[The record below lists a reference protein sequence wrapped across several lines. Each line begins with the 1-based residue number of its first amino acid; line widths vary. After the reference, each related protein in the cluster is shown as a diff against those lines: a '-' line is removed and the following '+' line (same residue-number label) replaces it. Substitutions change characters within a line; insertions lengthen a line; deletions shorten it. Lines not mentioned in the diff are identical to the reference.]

1 MSKITGLRVSMRLQ
15 IHHTTQFHYD
25 EPPSYGLIQLRAAPQ
40 SSRAQTVIDWNIDLE
55 GARQQARFTDQHGN
69 CVDLIEVLPESH
81 MLEIGVSGEI
91 DTLSSD
97 GVFGLHQQSMPL
109 WFYRRQSQLTTPTE
123 DLLSL
128 ADSIVL
134 PSENTLADLH
144 ALSQLILDRVAYV
157 TGETGVA
164 TTAGDAWR
172 DAKGVC
178 QDHAHIFLSVVRHKG
193 FPARYVSGYLLMDDR
208 TSQDASHA
216 WAEVYLDG
224 LGWVGFDVSNGISP
238 DQRYVRIAQGTD
250 YADAAPTRGLTLGA
264 GRENLIVSIQV
275 QQ

>member
-1 MSKITGLRVSMRLQ
+1 MRLH

-25 EPPSYGLIQLRAAPQ
+25 DPPSYGLVQLRAAPQ
-40 SSRAQTVIDWNIDLE
+40 SSPAQSVIDWKIELE
-55 GARQQARFTDQHGN
+55 GAKQQARFNDQHGN
-69 CVDLIEVLPESH
+69 CVDLIEVLPEAQ
-81 MLEIGVSGEI
+81 MLEIGVAGEI

-97 GVFGLHQQSMPL
+97 GVLGLHQLAMPL
-109 WFYRRQSQLTTPTE
+109 WYYRRQTHLTAMTE
-123 DLLSL
+123 GLLNL

-134 PSENTLADLH
+134 PSENTISDLH
-144 ALSQLILDRVAYV
+144 ALSQVIRDRVAYA

-164 TTAGDAWR
+164 TTAGEALLDG
-172 DAKGVC
+172 KGVC
-178 QDHAHIFLSVVRHKG
+178 QDHSHIFLSIVRHKG

-216 WAEVYLDG
+216 WTEVYLDG
-224 LGWVGFDVSNGISP
+224 LGWVGFDISNGISP
-238 DQRYVRIAQGTD
+238 DERYVRIAQGSD
-250 YADAAPTRGLTLGA
+250 YSDAAPTRGLTVGA